1 MLSHDFPLD
10 HDITG
15 DEIRKAKKQTGR
27 QPKGAGSV
35 YINRP
40 KNDIVAHVTNGE
52 WGMFKVGLASGG
64 EGKNFKIL
72 SDQRTA
78 NGGCYDQIRNYP
90 VLKVGL
96 AEANAHQKLG
106 QRGWRPLHGMD
117 FNIPEEHKYLFER
130 QRGGTEWVCGPT
142 LEFLEM
148 MDNWFANYKGRK
160 KSRWHDGWVGQ
171 TITDGVETA
180 SPIIFQFN
188 SKGLPYAAN
197 LRNVGR
203 NGRPP
208 EIEALEYAWN
218 YRVLTGFAPNGCCS
232 LTV

>member
-90 VLKVGL
+90 VLRVGL

-106 QRGWRPLHGMD
+106 QRG
-117 FNIPEEHKYLFER
+117 
-130 QRGGTEWVCGPT
+130 GTEWICGPT
-142 LEFLEM
+142 VEFLEM
-148 MDNWFANYKGRK
+148 MDDWFANYKGRK

-180 SPIIFQFN
+180 APIIFQFN